1 MVSVIQKVSPHASFA
16 KYILCS
22 TGLLRYLHP
31 TDDELKT
38 LSGVPKEKSKGK
50 KGDKGG
56 KNGNIDTSGTFH
68 VPRNLE
74 VTLDTAPITQFDVV
88 HLRYFTEYQWL
99 VDFSLYAVIVYLIS
113 EIYHFFFPLKE
124 EINLSMLWC
133 FLVVFFAFKLLVGL
147 TVQYFRSDES
157 IGERSTC
164 IVSSLVYLLIAMMIL
179 IVPESKL
186 EVGLNQAYQSFNESA
201 SAFLRS
207 QGLQS
212 SGPASKL
219 MVMFSTAVTCGIL
232 GALFTFPG
240 LRMARMHWD
249 SLKYCKGRP
258 LIKLLLNISFAMPFM
273 LVILWIKPISKDYF
287 TGKIFSGMTKPL

>member
-31 TDDELKT
+31 TDDELKRIA
-38 LSGVPKEKSKGK
+38 GVPKEKSKGK
-50 KGDKGG
+50 KGEKGN
-56 KNGNIDTSGTFH
+56 KNGSVDTSGTFH
-68 VPRNLE
+68 VPRSLE
-74 VTLDTAPITQFDVV
+74 LSLDTSPITQFDVV

-99 VDFSLYAVIVYLIS
+99 VDFSLYAFIVYVAS
-113 EIYHFFFPLKE
+113 EIYQFFFPLKD

-133 FLVVFFAFKLLVGL
+133 FLVIFFAFKLLSGL

-186 EVGLNQAYQSFNESA
+186 EVGLTQAYQSFNESA

-219 MVMFSTAVTCGIL
+219 MVMFFTAVTCGVI

-258 LIKLLLNISFAMPFM
+258 LTKLLLNISFALPFL
-273 LVILWIKPISKDYF
+273 LVILWIKPISKDYL
-287 TGKIFSGMTKPL
+287 TEKIFNGMTKPL